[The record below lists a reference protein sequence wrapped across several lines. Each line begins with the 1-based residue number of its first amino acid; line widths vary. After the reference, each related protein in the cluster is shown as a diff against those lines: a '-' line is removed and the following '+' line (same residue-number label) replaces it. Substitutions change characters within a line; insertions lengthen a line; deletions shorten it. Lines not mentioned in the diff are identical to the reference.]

1 MSSFQA
7 INICF
12 YDNLCYFT
20 TWNKYIFHLYLI
32 KKSHLRESRSYLL
45 LLINLKCQLFSVWPF
60 ETLSPPSF
68 PSLFCLLQVVP
79 NMGNKNLYPVKINSS
94 FSLNSDIT
102 LDSLF
107 SLNRINTHLFQT
119 DRVSQAFFIFF
130 LLIVAATS
138 SCKLLPSP

>member
-1 MSSFQA
+1 MITFA
-7 INICF
+7 ILPPGISI
-12 YDNLCYFT
+12 YFT
-20 TWNKYIFHLYLI
+20 SILL
-32 KKSHLRESRSYLL
+32 KKSHLGESRSYLL

-68 PSLFCLLQVVP
+68 LSLFCLLQVVP

-94 FSLNSDIT
+94 FFVNSDIT

-107 SLNRINTHLFQT
+107 SLNRINTHLFQA

-138 SCKLLPSP
+138 SCKLLPCP